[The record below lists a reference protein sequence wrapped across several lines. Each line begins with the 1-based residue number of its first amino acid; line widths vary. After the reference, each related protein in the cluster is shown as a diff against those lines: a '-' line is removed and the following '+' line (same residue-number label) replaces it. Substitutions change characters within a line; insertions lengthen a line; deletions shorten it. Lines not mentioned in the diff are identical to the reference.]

1 MRSVTCPDCGA
12 QVEIPVVTVGD
23 ESVIVYCKNCLWKDL
38 DQLYGRRGLVVFSGD
53 VAEMAC
59 WVCVPPGGGL
69 QGAINALGSGGGN
82 LMLQPGTYTGDIT
95 ISNSNISIYG
105 SGRDKTILSGSVTI
119 TTGNITLHDLWV
131 YANGKSYGIKMYS
144 VPNGSPRNH
153 LNRVRVGGNSDSG
166 GRSPSGDGPQ
176 LGLWLDSTILL
187 VADHCL
193 FAFCNTGSG
202 LYVNTTNGTWSTNCN
217 TFRDCTFNGNATKG
231 VEITDGGD
239 GVASMLLHRF
249 HGGNIE
255 DNGTGDFYARGAI
268 GIEIKGI
275 DFESTKN
282 LGSTPTI
289 DLGTCTNVIIEDCH
303 CTTAGNTTRFFLVQ
317 SCGNVKVTHCR
328 VSGLQPVGDIGVFDE
343 GSVNCVSYDNTWIA
357 SLDTNLYTTSP
368 RWVSNRAQMRGY
380 SA

>member
-1 MRSVTCPDCGA
+1 MWTGSDDIFKTPG
-12 QVEIPVVTVGD
+12 
-23 ESVIVYCKNCLWKDL
+23 
-38 DQLYGRRGLVVFSGD
+38 GRALVVWGGED
-53 VAEMAC
+53 LTEMAC
-59 WVCVPPGGGL
+59 WTCVPPGGGL

-249 HGGNIE
+249 LGGNIE